1 MNTAKI
7 YWREFSVI
15 LNNMYLEGI
24 REVRVE
30 YPFLEIPLLK
40 INMENYEIEILAD
53 KKDFE
58 RGRKDLPKFLQWDLA
73 NYHDFLDSFIVGGI
87 VPFRN
92 AEDVEKLLNLK
103 IEEFSEPFFSPKPIF
118 IGIDT
123 NVAYYKAISNF
134 YSYDKLGYAI
144 AQTVLEEIDARIHD
158 KYTPREIDYF
168 QSLPYGKYAR
178 YFVNGSVKESRI
190 AKMALGEILWMEKN
204 LKTLRVKSGEY
215 VQDKELRD
223 RLIVESYAK
232 FAEEYG
238 IEIIVMSADKDFA
251 FHAESFG
258 IPSIHLEIPHDFPS
272 KIRAEFENVLKLI
285 YVLAEIMGIIKIRD
299 YIILG
304 EFPGK
309 GSEDYAEGALSLITE
324 DKRVLRD
331 IEICRRWLNEQ

>member
-1 MNTAKI
+1 MNTIKI
-7 YWREFSVI
+7 YWNEISVV
-15 LNNMYLEGI
+15 LNNIYLEGI
-24 REVRVE
+24 EEVRVE

-40 INMENYEIEILAD
+40 INMEKSEIEILAD
-53 KKDFE
+53 KKDFD

-73 NYHDFLDSFIVGGI
+73 NHHDFLDSLIIGGVI
-87 VPFRN
+87 PFKN
-92 AEDVEKLLNLK
+92 AKDVERLLKLK
-103 IEEFSEPFFSPKPIF
+103 MEEISEPFFAPKPIF

-123 NVAYYKAISNF
+123 NIAYYKAISNF
-134 YSYDKLGYAI
+134 YSYDKFGYAI
-144 AQTVLEEIDARIHD
+144 AKTVLEEIDARIHD

-168 QSLPYGKYAR
+168 QSLPYGKYAK

-215 VQDKELRD
+215 VADKEMRD
-223 RLIVESYAK
+223 RVIVESYAK

-238 IEIIVMSADKDFA
+238 VEVIVMSADKDFA
-251 FHAESFG
+251 FHAESYG
-258 IPSIHLEIPHDFPS
+258 IPSIHLELPHDFPVR
-272 KIRAEFENVLKLI
+272 IHAEFENVLKLI

-309 GSEDYAEGALSLITE
+309 GSEDYAEGALFLTTK

-331 IEICRRWLNEQ
+331 IEICRRWINEQ